1 MNESCPSYEWVM
13 SHIHVTCMNES
24 HTWVS
29 HVTHMKRNRVTHIW
43 REVMS
48 QIHTYERANIWES
61 LPFPSIISGQ
71 WVMSHIWMSHAAHTN
86 VSCHTYE
93 WVMPH
98 TWMSHVTSIS
108 GSCHT
113 HEWVMSHTCISHATH
128 MNESC
133 YAHMNDSCHT
143 YMSHMIHVTHT
154 YHIYEWVPYSRESC
168 HTHRREVTSQMYHV
182 THMKRSHVTHIK
194 RSHVTHMKRGHVTHI
209 KEKSRHRCMRTSRFN
224 TMKYTYMSYIWVT
237 TDLENL
243 LPLSPLSNLGTAFSF
258 HTSQGLPRHDMQ
270 PSSMPPGLGN
280 APVFYAHTA
289 AGDPS
294 NGTGSLISR
303 DWQDAP
309 SLATTLKLSRR
320 GFPAVRSLGAGT
332 SLGSRLG
339 MGMLQA
345 CDEKVPSRRLEA
357 SGKNFSSLLTVKD
370 STSIVPH
377 TEPRC
382 DFDDSRLDV
391 GPGNPW
397 DVC

>member
-1 MNESCPSYEWVM
+1 MDSESSERPMLHPPRQDALGHPASSADDLLGKPSPTPLASLVGMPTRGPVEELHHNALPDFYHWLQSQDLIALGRGRGWHRSSLGEGASHRRSSGRGGHHHPYRPQGTPSFPDFGSTGSCGLSSM
-13 SHIHVTCMNES
+13 S
-24 HTWVS
+24 
-29 HVTHMKRNRVTHIW
+29 
-43 REVMS
+43 
-48 QIHTYERANIWES
+48 
-61 LPFPSIISGQ
+61 
-71 WVMSHIWMSHAAHTN
+71 
-86 VSCHTYE
+86 
-93 WVMPH
+93 
-98 TWMSHVTSIS
+98 S
-108 GSCHT
+108 GSLAPSSLICL
-113 HEWVMSHTCISHATH
+113 
-128 MNESC
+128 
-133 YAHMNDSCHT
+133 
-143 YMSHMIHVTHT
+143 
-154 YHIYEWVPYSRESC
+154 P
-168 HTHRREVTSQMYHV
+168 
-182 THMKRSHVTHIK
+182 
-194 RSHVTHMKRGHVTHI
+194 
-209 KEKSRHRCMRTSRFN
+209 RTA
-224 TMKYTYMSYIWVT
+224 T
-237 TDLENL
+237 TDLETLNL
-243 LPLSPLSNLGTAFSF
+243 LPSSPLSNLGTAFSF
-258 HTSQGLPRHDMQ
+258 HTSQGLPRHGMQ

-280 APVFYAHTA
+280 GPVFYAHTA

>member
-1 MNESCPSYEWVM
+1 M
-13 SHIHVTCMNES
+13 S
-24 HTWVS
+24 
-29 HVTHMKRNRVTHIW
+29 
-43 REVMS
+43 
-48 QIHTYERANIWES
+48 S
-61 LPFPSIISGQ
+61 LPNRASTVGSSVFFLSVIQLWMDSESSERPMLHPPRQDALGHPASSADDLLGKPSPTPLASLVG
-71 WVMSHIWMSHAAHTN
+71 
-86 VSCHTYE
+86 
-93 WVMPH
+93 MPTRGPVEELH
-98 TWMSHVTSIS
+98 HN
-108 GSCHT
+108 
-113 HEWVMSHTCISHATH
+113 ALP
-128 MNESC
+128 
-133 YAHMNDSCHT
+133 DF
-143 YMSHMIHVTHT
+143 
-154 YHIYEWVPYSRESC
+154 YHWLQSQDLIALGRGRGWHRSSLGEGAS
-168 HTHRREVTSQMYHV
+168 HRRSSGRGGHHHPYPQLPRLWQHWQRWTFLDVERRLGSVFSQLPAPDSV
-182 THMKRSHVTHIK
+182 S
-194 RSHVTHMKRGHVTHI
+194 SAP
-209 KEKSRHRCMRTSRFN
+209 SSLNCLLRTA
-224 TMKYTYMSYIWVT
+224 T